1 MPARVASSTIY
12 SVRKRPA
19 VVASSTSSSEIPAVC
34 PPGWRAQPAAASES
48 GRTGEASWQRARR
61 SRAPMRRRDD
71 RPRRTSGEFAMRAP
85 FAMPD
90 ARAGRRARCTR
101 GSARR
106 SGTPGIAVEEG
117 APQGIAMEGAAHSAT
132 SGAYPL
138 LPADGCFP
146 FPLYPYLN
154 RLCTSSVQG
163 CYRVMTRLN
172 GSTEELL
179 CQVFRQ
185 REQLGRAAA
194 SLFAAADTLHKSLR
208 GRHDTTVPLLDTVP
222 GSALV
227 ITINETGRRC

>member
-1 MPARVASSTIY
+1 LPRTEPPYVGRRLQGTGRRV
-12 SVRKRPA
+12 
-19 VVASSTSSSEIPAVC
+19 
-34 PPGWRAQPAAASES
+34 RAQARARGFGHGSVSHHCVGLSPWSHAGDA
-48 GRTGEASWQRARR
+48 RARR
-61 SRAPMRRRDD
+61 R
-71 RPRRTSGEFAMRAP
+71 G
-85 FAMPD
+85 
-90 ARAGRRARCTR
+90 GRR
-101 GSARR
+101 
-106 SGTPGIAVEEG
+106 
-117 APQGIAMEGAAHSAT
+117 EGAAHSAT

-138 LPADGCFP
+138 LPADRCYP

-227 ITINETGRRC
+227 TTINETGRQC